1 MTKGER
7 QAVSVNDGLCA
18 APRGTW
24 ISAGLVTDYLS
35 INNGTH
41 RVPVKWQ
48 ARRGRGI
55 TARVVAYRHR
65 LTDLRVAF
73 GVSVYGPDRFGV

>member
-1 MTKGER
+1 MRATER
-7 QAVSVNDGLCA
+7 SVHDGISP

-24 ISAGLVTDYLS
+24 TSLALVTDYTS
-35 INNGTH
+35 IGNGTH

-55 TARVVAYRHR
+55 TARVCRYRAR
-65 LTDLRVAF
+65 LCDLRVAF